1 MHSSGRWRDRIRR
14 GAVLGPAG
22 GHNAAMSDLPEPL
35 GYRLI
40 TGPDD
45 AEFCA
50 RVSAL
55 LDQGYQLYGSP
66 ALTFDGER
74 VIAAQA
80 MVLPHVVHSGPSTGG
95 VG

>member
-1 MHSSGRWRDRIRR
+1 MPDR
-14 GAVLGPAG
+14 
-22 GHNAAMSDLPEPL
+22 HNATVSDLAKPL

-50 RVSAL
+50 RVSGL
-55 LDQGYQLYGSP
+55 IDQGYQLHGSP
-66 ALTFDGER
+66 ALTFNGER

-80 MVLPHVVHSGPSTGG
+80 LVLPTSDGSEASAGSAG
-95 VG
+95 